1 MTSLIIKS
9 KIWNKCTSSINYKEK
24 NCVKQKITI
33 DKTGIIYRKEDKI
46 FYKQADNLND
56 QRNSNMHANYMNET
70 KNTELISIEK
80 RENDPSFYINCGNW
94 SKDLNQLI
102 DQNAVYFLYK
112 GLTIENFLK
121 EKTKYYILNMG
132 DIIKLGKIYLKI
144 LHIELNDSN
153 KNEEENEEKED
164 NMNDKKNAFN
174 KKLVSES
181 DSSNDVNDRKNNNEN
196 SIKNSVKNDE
206 EERSEVDKS
215 NYSSLNQIENSENIE
230 IFNKNR
236 KEKNKN
242 MRYFKLTSSL
252 NRNLSDKNLDKKEI
266 EKIGIRRSISLK
278 LKILKNLSISQ
289 VPFDKKNNNYI
300 QKEHKINKI
309 LNKIFSTKNISKL
322 EESEQSYIDK
332 EKQKKGKICRICLS
346 GEEDSIKNPLICPCI
361 CKGSMKYI
369 HYYCLK
375 NWLNLKI
382 ESELGYGSDTET
394 QQPTITYSTNDI
406 SCELCKTQLPD
417 YLKHKGKIYNVS
429 FYKPKYNK
437 FIVLESIRN
446 DDSRNKFI
454 HIIPLNSKQIV
465 KIGRLNNCDLS
476 LPDFSISKLHCCIYI
491 EKKQLFL
498 ENNSKYGTKILIQ
511 TPKLIMS
518 PEYPLSIEAQET
530 YLKLSIQKPF
540 SLFSCCN
547 VHTTSVSK
555 MLVYQKQNEKGFD
568 LFSSMVFKDDNGEN
582 DDDIENENNNEEN
595 MSNNNNIKNSLNNR
609 KDIDNK
615 DINKNYVKGNNNN
628 EENNNNI
635 AKNEND
641 NKNKISLIDN
651 SNLEIKKNN
660 NSVDKGFYNTEKEKE
675 ELICE
680 ENNNNNNEGEKEELI
695 DNDINNNEDKLF
707 INKEKELI
715 DNNPNFKFNEDKKNI
730 NILQNVKLDL
740 INKKVNKNI
749 LNTENNQ
756 ANKIK
761 NENKS
766 SKDSENK
773 ENIKIIKKNE
783 DDINKNKD
791 KTSNSNMI
799 EFNEKKE
806 MKAKEEN
813 NKDKNNIKINYIKI
827 EEKPKEKNEKT
838 KIKYEKDKREK
849 GKSNSNQNNEN
860 NENETNSKLGIKN
873 NNIKIKIPKRNI
885 DLNTIN
891 GLSYKNS
898 PLENYQSIFGLMPNS
913 ENDSDLLLAPKNT
926 KNKNFKKF
934 SFNLNN

>member
-24 NCVKQKITI
+24 NYLKQKITI

-56 QRNSNMHANYMNET
+56 KINFNKHSNCKNET

-94 SKDLNQLI
+94 SKDLNKLI

-121 EKTKYYILNMG
+121 EKQKYYVLNMG

-153 KNEEENEEKED
+153 KNEEENEEKIY
-164 NMNDKKNAFN
+164 NFYDKKDVFN
-174 KKLVSES
+174 KKLVSET
-181 DSSNDVNDRKNNNEN
+181 DSSNDLNDRKNNNEN
-196 SIKNSVKNDE
+196 IIKNSVKNDE
-206 EERSEVDKS
+206 EERSEVNKRK
-215 NYSSLNQIENSENIE
+215 YSSLNQIENSKNIE

-236 KEKNKN
+236 KEKNEN
-242 MRYFKLTSSL
+242 MRYFKLSSSL

-266 EKIGIRRSISLK
+266 EKIGIRRSKSLK

-289 VPFDKKNNNYI
+289 IPFDKKNNNYI
-300 QKEHKINKI
+300 QKEHKNNKI

-322 EESEQSYIDK
+322 EESEQSYFEK
-332 EKQKKGKICRICLS
+332 ENQKKGKICRICLS
-346 GEEDSIKNPLICPCI
+346 GEEDSKKNPLICPCI

-394 QQPTITYSTNDI
+394 QQPTITYSTKDI

-417 YLKHKGKIYNVS
+417 YLNHKGKIYNVS

-437 FIVLESIRN
+437 FIVLESIR
-446 DDSRNKFI
+446 DDDRRNKFI
-454 HIIPLNSKQIV
+454 HIIPLNNRQIV

-491 EKKQLFL
+491 EKEKLFL
-498 ENNSKYGTKILIQ
+498 ENNSKYGTKILVQI
-511 TPKLIMS
+511 PKLIMS
-518 PEYPLSIEAQET
+518 PEYPLSIAVQET
-530 YLKLSIQKPF
+530 YLKLCIQKPF

-615 DINKNYVKGNNNN
+615 DNNKNYDKGNNNN

-635 AKNEND
+635 AKKEND

-651 SNLEIKKNN
+651 SNLKIKKNN
-660 NSVDKGFYNTEKEKE
+660 NSVDKGFYNREKEKE
-675 ELICE
+675 IIYE
-680 ENNNNNNEGEKEELI
+680 ENNNNIEGEKEELI

-715 DNNPNFKFNEDKKNI
+715 DDDHKFKFNEDKKSI
-730 NILQNVKLDL
+730 NILQKVKMDL
-740 INKKVNKNI
+740 IDKDINKNI

-766 SKDSENK
+766 SKYSENK
-773 ENIKIIKKNE
+773 KNLKFLKENE

-791 KTSNSNMI
+791 KTSNINMI

-806 MKAKEEN
+806 KKTKEEN
-813 NKDKNNIKINYIKI
+813 SKDKNNKVNNIKIG
-827 EEKPKEKNEKT
+827 EKPKEKNKKK
-838 KIKYEKDKREK
+838 KIKYEIDKKEK
-849 GKSNSNQNNEN
+849 GKSSSNKNNEN
-860 NENETNSKLGIKN
+860 NENEIYFKLGTKN
-873 NNIKIKIPKRNI
+873 NNIEIKIPKRNI

-891 GLSYKNS
+891 GLSYKNC
-898 PLENYQSIFGLMPNS
+898 PLNNYQSIFGLMSNS

-926 KNKNFKKF
+926 KNKNFKKI